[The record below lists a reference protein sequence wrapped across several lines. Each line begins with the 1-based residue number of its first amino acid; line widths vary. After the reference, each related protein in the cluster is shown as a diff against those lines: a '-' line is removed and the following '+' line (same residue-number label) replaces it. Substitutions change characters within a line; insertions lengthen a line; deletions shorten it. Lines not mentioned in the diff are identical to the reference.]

1 MSLSSSNAERAKRTK
16 TNDTTSQAQRPRLTT
31 PDLEF
36 EYDQTQL
43 RNPRS
48 TPGRIGKPRYEEDD
62 IPHDLKECFDNDYY
76 VPKPESGM
84 LDEGSKSDPRDVFH
98 NIHRCIDK
106 GPNGSPTT
114 NNAEFQIYYN
124 KAVQWSKPRA
134 LTRREMIDGM
144 DGAIDQDRPDQEQMF
159 NVFFTED
166 SRPGNS
172 IEETDVV
179 DYVKDKVSK
188 DLDIPWYQIG
198 PKQLEQWEEKGFRK
212 VVYKDWWK
220 EPTAEQQRRIMKMP
234 GGADLR
240 KHL

>member
-124 KAVQWSKPRA
+124 KAVQWK
-134 LTRREMIDGM
+134 
-144 DGAIDQDRPDQEQMF
+144 QMF

-166 SRPGNS
+166 SRPGDS
-172 IEETDVV
+172 TEETDVV
-179 DYVKDKVSK
+179 DYLKDKVSK

-220 EPTAEQQRRIMKMP
+220 GPTAEQQRRIMKMP